1 MKTIKTVKS
10 IKPTK
15 TKSIKNIQRKTR
27 KQKLNGPHRRN
38 IIKTFLQFLNCT
50 KLYHW
55 STSSYSQHKA
65 TDELYDN
72 LNKRVDEFV
81 ETMLGKTRDRIK
93 YIQPDRC
100 CVPNKFKFLKSVSN
114 FKIFLIKL
122 NEVLNPINDTNLIN
136 IRDEILQDLDKLVY
150 LFKLK

>member
-1 MKTIKTVKS
+1 MNKS
-10 IKPTK
+10 
-15 TKSIKNIQRKTR
+15 
-27 KQKLNGPHRRN
+27 RRRT

-81 ETMLGKTRDRIK
+81 ETMLGKTRDRIR

-100 CVPNKFKFLKSVSN
+100 SVPNKFKFLKSVST
-114 FKIFLIKL
+114 FKIFLINL
-122 NEVLNPINDTNLIN
+122 NNVLNPINDTNLIN

-150 LFKLK
+150 LFQLK